1 MTDQLLKKLVRFKTI
16 TRNQNENAKAF
27 QWIKDQIKDLPVF
40 IKDFESEGFPSLL
53 ITTRKT
59 KTPKIWLVAHMDVV
73 HASEKMFK
81 PEIKGGKLY
90 GRGVFDMKF
99 AIAAYLNLLLDL
111 NQDLKNYD
119 FGIMLVSDEEIG
131 GFNGAKKLVEKGYRS
146 EVILLPDGGE
156 NWIFVEAAKGVFS
169 VMVTSKGQSAHGARI
184 WLGKNAINNLMDFLT
199 LLRKEFEVEPCN
211 DKLHFHTTLN
221 VGKISGGKATNQV
234 PDYAQASLDIRFV
247 PSTNF
252 DELEKRISLIKKNFP
267 DINFEVKTK
276 GISYEIDKNNK
287 YLKRFIEIL
296 NSKKIKTSFLKSHGS
311 SDARFF
317 IEKGVPAILIRPVG
331 GNLHSEKE
339 WIDIKSL
346 ELFYDV
352 LKEFIEKTA
361 RKIN

>member
-1 MTDQLLKKLVRFKTI
+1 MTDVLLKKLVEFKTI
-16 TRNQNENAKAF
+16 TRDQNENAKAF
-27 QWIKDQIKDLPVF
+27 QWIKNQIKNLPVF
-40 IKDFESEGFPSLL
+40 IKDFQSEGFPSLL

-59 KTPKIWLVAHMDVV
+59 KTPKVWLVAHMDVV

-81 PEIKGGKLY
+81 PRIKGNELY

-99 AIAAYLNLLLDL
+99 AIASYLNLLLDL
-111 NQDLKNYD
+111 NQDLKNYN

-131 GFNGAKKLVEKGYRS
+131 GFNGVGKLVEKGYRS

-156 NWIFVEAAKGVFS
+156 NWKFVEAAKGVFS
-169 VMVTSKGQSAHGARI
+169 VTVTSKGQSAHGARI

-199 LLRKEFEVEPCN
+199 LLRKEFEIEPCN
-211 DKLHFHTTLN
+211 NKSHFHTTLN
-221 VGKISGGKATNQV
+221 IGKISGGKATNQV

-252 DELEKRISLIKKNFP
+252 DELEKRINLIKKKFP
-267 DINFEVKTK
+267 DIDFEVKTK

-287 YLKRFIEIL
+287 YLMQFIQIL
-296 NSKKIKTSFLKSHGS
+296 NAKKIKTSFLKSHGS

-317 IEKGVPAILIRPVG
+317 LERGIPAILIRPVG

-346 ELFYDV
+346 EVFYEV
-352 LKEFIEKTA
+352 LKEFIKVTLN
-361 RKIN
+361 KK